1 MKISKSISFKGFE
14 LKDSK
19 KKILKIF
26 KRTINEESE
35 IFKSLK
41 KSYKNSYN
49 TNVTKKLKNYSRIN
63 LIGMGGSSLGARSI
77 YSFLIDKIK
86 KKFIFFDNLSST
98 KLSNESNKKKNLNI
112 IISKSGNTLET
123 ITNVNFLIK
132 KGQKNI
138 FITENK
144 NSYLNNLA
152 QKLKAE
158 IISHNNYIGG
168 RYSVLSEVGML
179 PADLMG
185 LDHKKFRQFN
195 NLIKNKLFVQSLIT
209 NVSNILSFIKRKKT
223 NSVILNYDENSS
235 DLFSWYQQLVAESL
249 GKKNKGLFPIV
260 SSMPKDNHSLMQLY
274 LSGPQNNFFTFFF
287 VKENFSPKINN
298 NKLLKKF
305 GYLKNKSL
313 NDIKFAQFN
322 ATQSVFAK
330 KNIPFRSFL
339 IEKRDEKTL
348 GELFTFFIL
357 ETILIA
363 KAMNINPYDQPAVE
377 LIKNETK
384 KIFIKN

>member
-1 MKISKSISFKGFE
+1 MKISKSISFKGFQ

-26 KRTINEESE
+26 KRIINEENE

-49 TNVTKKLKNYSRIN
+49 NNIIKKLKKYSKIN

-77 YSFLIDKIK
+77 YSFLIDKINK
-86 KKFIFFDNLSST
+86 NFIFFDNLDSI
-98 KLSNESNKKKNLNI
+98 KLNNEVKKKESLNI

-123 ITNVNFLIK
+123 IANVNFLIK
-132 KGQKNI
+132 NDQKNI

-144 NSYLNNLA
+144 NSFLNNLA

-185 LDHKKFRQFN
+185 LDHKKFRQFD
-195 NLIKNKLFVQSLIT
+195 NLVKNKFFVQSLIS
-209 NVSNILSFIKRKKT
+209 NVSNILYFIKRKKT

-235 DLFSWYQQLVAESL
+235 NLFSWYQQLVAESL
-249 GKKNKGLFPIV
+249 GKKNKGLFPII
-260 SSMPKDNHSLMQLY
+260 STMPKDNHSLMQLY

-287 VKENFSPKINN
+287 CKRKLFS
-298 NKLLKKF
+298 
-305 GYLKNKSL
+305 KNK
-313 NDIKFAQFN
+313 K
-322 ATQSVFAK
+322 
-330 KNIPFRSFL
+330 
-339 IEKRDEKTL
+339 
-348 GELFTFFIL
+348 
-357 ETILIA
+357 
-363 KAMNINPYDQPAVE
+363 
-377 LIKNETK
+377 
-384 KIFIKN
+384 

>member
-1 MKISKSISFKGFE
+1 MKISRSIFFKGF
-14 LKDSK
+14 KSK
-19 KKILKIF
+19 VSKNKIF
-26 KRTINEESE
+26 NVFKKLINEDNQILES
-35 IFKSLK
+35 LN

-49 TNVTKKLKNYSRIN
+49 SNFIKKQKKYSEIN

-77 YSFLIDKIK
+77 YSFLKDKIN
-86 KKFIFFDNLSST
+86 KKFIFFDNLNST
-98 KLSNESNKKKNLNI
+98 KLNDKFKKKDKLNV

-123 ITNVNFLIK
+123 ICNVNFLTQ

-144 NSYLNNLA
+144 NNYLNNLA

-158 IISHNNYIGG
+158 VISHNNYIGG

-195 NLIKNKLFVQSLIT
+195 NLVKNKLFVQSLIS
-209 NVSNILSFIKRKKT
+209 NVSSILYLIKRKKT

-235 DLFSWYQQLVAESL
+235 DLFYWYQQLVAESL

-260 SSMPKDNHSLMQLY
+260 SSMPKNNHSLMQLF

-287 VKENFSPKINN
+287 AHENFS
-298 NKLLKKF
+298 KK
-305 GYLKNKSL
+305 
-313 NDIKFAQFN
+313 
-322 ATQSVFAK
+322 
-330 KNIPFRSFL
+330 
-339 IEKRDEKTL
+339 
-348 GELFTFFIL
+348 
-357 ETILIA
+357 
-363 KAMNINPYDQPAVE
+363 
-377 LIKNETK
+377 
-384 KIFIKN
+384 

>member
-1 MKISKSISFKGFE
+1 MFTQNISFKNF
-14 LKDSK
+14 LIK
-19 KKILKIF
+19 KKKLVVKKNLNLIL
-26 KRTINEESE
+26 NEKNQVIS
-35 IFKSLK
+35 SLS
-41 KSYKNSYN
+41 KSYKDSFNKKN
-49 TNVTKKLKNYSRIN
+49 TKYFNKKFDYRI
-63 LIGMGGSSLGARSI
+63 IGMGGSTLGAQAI
-77 YSFLIDKIK
+77 YDFLKKKIK
-86 KKFIFFDNLSST
+86 KKFIFVDNLNA
-98 KLSNESNKKKNLNI
+98 LENKKEKKNLNNL
-112 IISKSGNTLET
+112 IISKSGNTTET
-123 ITNVNFLIK
+123 IVNANILIK
-132 KGQKNI
+132 KKDKNL
-138 FITENK
+138 FITEK
-144 NSYLNNLA
+144 KESYLSLLA

-158 IISHNNYIGG
+158 VVDHNNYIGG

-179 PADLMG
+179 PAELMG
-185 LDHKKFRQFN
+185 LNYKNFRQLNNLVKNKSFMKALISNVEATIYFLKAKKF
-195 NLIKNKLFVQSLIT
+195 
-209 NVSNILSFIKRKKT
+209 
-223 NSVILNYDENSS
+223 NSIIINYDEQSTN
-235 DLFSWYQQLVAESL
+235 LFNWYQQLVAESL

-287 VKENFSPKINN
+287 VKESFSPKINN
-298 NKLLKKF
+298 NKLLKNF

-313 NDIKFAQFN
+313 KDIKFAQFN